1 MNYDF
6 INELR
11 ILLQTNNIFMFL
23 ITGGKTLALVLL
35 IVKFVDGIIGQI
47 GEENP
52 KLNSLPKFIA
62 MAFFIVSS
70 DWIVDLI
77 EGAFSMVD
85 FQMSNTSSDLYTDLN
100 TAMEEQ
106 WNSTMEGCITW
117 YDYLGAALSSILF
130 VITFIVAQLL
140 MVLCKI
146 ADLSI
151 TTGYLLVR
159 IFLIQFMKMV
169 FPIIIALSTLD
180 ITKDLL
186 GRWIKKYIGLFV
198 LGIAYIGIIHFSSLM
213 QSSLINQFRVSNGD
227 GLFTGV
233 ELNAFTFGMI
243 VTIIVVFTV
252 KVKLFQLVTSYVSS
266 LFS

>member
-1 MNYDF
+1 MNFEF

-11 ILLQTNNIFMFL
+11 VLLQTNNIFMFL
-23 ITGGKTLALVLL
+23 ITGGKTLALALL
-35 IVKFVDGIIGQI
+35 TFKFLDGIIGQI
-47 GEENP
+47 GDENP
-52 KLNSLPKFIA
+52 KLNTLPKYIA
-62 MAFFIVSS
+62 YAFFIVSS
-70 DWIVDLI
+70 DWIVDII

-85 FQMSNTSSDLYTDLN
+85 LQMGNTSSDLYTELN

-106 WNSTMEGCITW
+106 WNSTMAGCITW
-117 YDYLGAALSSILF
+117 YDYLGAALSSVLF
-130 VITFIVAQLL
+130 VITFVVAQLL

-159 IFLIQFMKMV
+159 VFLIQFMKMV
-169 FPIIIALSTLD
+169 FPLIIALSTLD

-198 LGIAYIGIIHFSSLM
+198 LGIAYIGILHFTSLM
-213 QSSLINQFRVSNGD
+213 QTALISQFRQANGD

-252 KVKLFQLVTSYVSS
+252 KVKLFQSVTSYVSN